1 MRIQMTCQALVGERT
16 YAEGE
21 AVDMPEPEARR
32 LLAEGAATVA
42 AAEVRTAVERPALR
56 NAAEKVV
63 KPIVGS

>member
-1 MRIQMTCQALVGERT
+1 MRIQMNCQALVGGRT

-21 AVDMPEPEARR
+21 VAEMPDPEAKR

-56 NAAEKVV
+56 NAAEKAV
-63 KPIVGS
+63 KPIVGG